1 MNKNLKDLLDE
12 INAKKE
18 SVQNLVAEDKI
29 EDAKT
34 AKEELIALQN
44 KFDLLKDIEEEEPVM
59 ENVTPVIEQTENK
72 NAVSA
77 FIAAARA
84 GFPMQNAYSGASEG
98 VDANGGYTVPEDIQ
112 TKINKYREAHFSLAS
127 LVDSET
133 VSTDSGRRTFQKKTQ
148 HTGFTSVAEAGKIGA
163 VATPQFEVL
172 SYAVSKYA
180 GYLPV
185 TNELLADSD
194 ANIEQ
199 VLVNWLG
206 EEDVATR
213 NSLILTALKSKA
225 AVAIKGLNDIKKAI
239 NVTLGQ
245 AYAGGV
251 HIVTNDDGL
260 NFLDTL
266 TDTTGRYIL
275 SPDAQN
281 PMQMILA
288 VGAKKIPVD
297 VVPNSIMPS
306 DDTAGVPFFA
316 GDLHEAIKVFDR
328 AKMSVMQSNTASIG
342 TLNAFEQDLTILRG
356 IERLDTKVKD
366 ADAYVYMTLK
376 TA

>member
-281 PMQMILA
+281 PMQMVLA

-306 DDTAGVPFFA
+306 DDTAGIPFFA